1 MTADEQLIARYIKED
16 PYLSGEAEVRLT
28 DSLIHVWAV
37 IAQLKVEDWD
47 VAQAARDYGIP
58 EVEVQAALAYYR
70 RHQDVLDARIA
81 DHVIVPASALA
92 PTGD

>member
-1 MTADEQLIARYIKED
+1 VTADEQLIARYIKED
-16 PYLSGEAEVRLT
+16 QYLGDEAEVRLT
-28 DSLIHVWAV
+28 DSLIHVWAI

-70 RHQDVLDARIA
+70 HHQDALDARIA
-81 DHVIVPASALA
+81 DHVIVPAAALA
-92 PTGD
+92 PAGD